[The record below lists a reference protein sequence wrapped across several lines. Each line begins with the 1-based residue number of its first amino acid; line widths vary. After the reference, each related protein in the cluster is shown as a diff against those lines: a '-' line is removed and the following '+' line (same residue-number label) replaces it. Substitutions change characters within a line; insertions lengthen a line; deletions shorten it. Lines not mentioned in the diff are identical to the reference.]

1 LIVDRSAALEPSTG
15 ALRLLVY
22 FMFLLFAM
30 TSDAVGSVISE
41 VVGQFQLSLLA
52 AGAFHYVPMIAIA
65 VGGLGLGFLADRLG
79 RKRAIVIGLALYCVS
94 SLLFAFGNGFSFF
107 VVLLAISGV
116 GISVFKVGGLALIGD
131 VAHSESSHTRVMNAA
146 EGFFAIGSIIG
157 PAIVATLV
165 QERLSWKWLYV
176 VAAAM
181 CLLLIVVAR
190 RMRFPPSRIQ
200 ESQALS
206 WQGALDVLRRPY
218 ALAFATLIMLYVSV
232 EVAIY
237 VWMPTYVQRYT
248 GAQSWLPIY
257 GLTIFFLLRACGR
270 FLGVWLLQHVHWAA
284 VLALCGLAICGCFTG
299 SLLGGVDLAAWLLP
313 ASGLPMSVVYPTL
326 NSKAISYF
334 PKTQHGA
341 AAGVFLFFTA
351 AAAALGPL
359 AMAEVSDALGD
370 IRFGFV
376 LATGFAA
383 LLAVGLVLNW
393 LAPFIGLRF
402 AQATRDSS

>member
-1 LIVDRSAALEPSTG
+1 MVDRRSEAAPATSTG

-22 FMFLLFAM
+22 CMFLLFAM
-30 TSDAVGSVISE
+30 TSDAVGSVISQ
-41 VVGQFQLSLLA
+41 VVDQFRLSLLA

-79 RKRAIVIGLALYCVS
+79 RKRAIVIGLTLYCVS

-107 VVLLAISGV
+107 VMLLAVSGI

-131 VAHSESSHTRVMNAA
+131 IAPSESSHTRVMNAA

-165 QERLSWKWLYV
+165 RERMSWKWLYV

-181 CLLLIVVAR
+181 CLLLIVVAQ
-190 RMRFPPSRIQ
+190 RMRFPPSRVQ
-200 ESQALS
+200 EGQSLS

-248 GAQSWLPIY
+248 GAHSWLPIY

-270 FLGVWLLQHVHWAA
+270 FLGVWLLQHLHWAA
-284 VLALCGLAICGCFTG
+284 VLALCGLAISGCFTG
-299 SLLGGVDLAAWLLP
+299 SLLGVDRAVWLLP
-313 ASGLPMSVVYPTL
+313 ASGLAMSVVYPTL

-376 LATGFAA
+376 LATGFAG

-393 LAPFIGLRF
+393 IAPFIGVRIV
-402 AQATRDSS
+402 TRNLS